1 MLKKDMQK
9 EIKKYIGK
17 IFYFDVETKNIYPAN
32 WITSTSDYD
41 HYSFEL
47 HHIVPFTDWEKNIKN
62 VQNVVKENALILLPK
77 MMHQHLENPIYK
89 LDKIHFEKIYGIN
102 PDVLLFDINSR
113 QERTCEILNFRQS
126 NLADIH
132 SLSNS
137 ANFLL
142 TEDDLTCFDSIYDNS
157 RKDVCYA

>member
-47 HHIVPFTDWEKNIKN
+47 HHIVPVTDWEKNIKN

-113 QERTCEILNFRQS
+113 QERTCEILNSRQS

-142 TEDDLTCFDSIYDNS
+142 TEDDLACFDSIYDNS

>member
-62 VQNVVKENALILLPK
+62 VQNVVKENEL
-77 MMHQHLENPIYK
+77 
-89 LDKIHFEKIYGIN
+89 
-102 PDVLLFDINSR
+102 
-113 QERTCEILNFRQS
+113 
-126 NLADIH
+126 
-132 SLSNS
+132 
-137 ANFLL
+137 
-142 TEDDLTCFDSIYDNS
+142 
-157 RKDVCYA
+157 